1 MTAIDAPTHAWAAS
15 RRSDVDRLVRIA
27 RRHSRLVRIVRVALP
42 IAIVLALTA
51 LTLNA
56 YFEPLRILDKLPA
69 VAGKKLGVQG
79 KKITMELPKIAGF
92 TRDSRAYEMTAETA
106 IQDMSEPELVELKNL
121 RATVELPDA
130 NAVQITAASGA
141 FNTKADV
148 LVMNEKV
155 MFSTAHG
162 YRGKLRRTTV
172 EMKTGH
178 IVTEEPVELT
188 LPDGLLK
195 ANRMEI
201 LNSGDVILF
210 EKGVVLTLDGDK
222 PPTEAA
228 PQ

>member
-1 MTAIDAPTHAWAAS
+1 MTAIDATTHAWTAS
-15 RRSDVDRLVRIA
+15 RRRDVDRLVRIA
-27 RRHSRLVRIVRVALP
+27 KRHSRLVRIGRIALP

-56 YFEPLRILDKLPA
+56 YFEPMQMFDKPPS
-69 VAGKKLGVQG
+69 VNGKLGVQG

-106 IQDMSEPELVELKNL
+106 IQDMAQPELVELKNL

-130 NAVQITAASGA
+130 NAIQITAASGA

-148 LVMNEKV
+148 LVMHDKV

-172 EMKTGH
+172 EMKIGR
-178 IVTEEPVELT
+178 IVSEEPVELT

-201 LNSGDVILF
+201 LNSGEVILF
-210 EKGVVLTLDGDK
+210 EKGVVLTLDGDA
-222 PPTEAA
+222 PPAERA
-228 PQ
+228 PR